1 MRSDLFSYIAHLTNL
16 LPETRPLWG
25 KMTLQHMIEHLILAV
40 RSSNG
45 KLKIECF
52 NPPDKLPALKRFL
65 MSERP
70 LPKNFMNPVIGEEL
84 LPLEYKDLKSAIIAL
99 KSEIEDYYKFFKTNP
114 GAVTT
119 NPTFGDL
126 NKNEWEQF
134 HKKHFTHHLEQFGAK
149 PD

>member
-1 MRSDLFSYIAHLTNL
+1 MKSDLSSYIAHLANL
-16 LPETRPLWG
+16 LHGTRPLWG

-40 RSSNG
+40 KSSNG

-70 LPKNFMNPVIGEEL
+70 LPKNFINPVIGEVL
-84 LPLEYKDLKSAIIAL
+84 LSLEYKDLKSALNAL
-99 KSEIEDYYKFFKTNP
+99 KSEIEDYYKFFKANP
-114 GAVTT
+114 DAVTT

-126 NKNEWEQF
+126 NKNEWDLF